1 MSNAEFEQRSRQ
13 SRRTC
18 TCCHERK
25 SRYRYH
31 GAVRADR
38 HHTLCF
44 ECFRS
49 AANRLRSR
57 VLAVGRYA

>member
-13 SRRTC
+13 SRRMC
-18 TCCHERK
+18 MSCRERK
-25 SRYRYH
+25 SRYRYN

-57 VLAVGRYA
+57 VLVRGRYA

>member
-1 MSNAEFEQRSRQ
+1 MSTAEFEQCSRQ
-13 SRRTC
+13 ARRMC
-18 TCCHERK
+18 TCCRERK
-25 SRYRYH
+25 SRYRYN

-57 VLAVGRYA
+57 VLARGRYA